1 MTPLICICC
10 GEPIGH
16 MVDVERENPN
26 MCAACLATA
35 GDGLQFDPPAP
46 LFREPGRPFEVEAG
60 FRSID
65 QTETAAA
72 TG

>member
-1 MTPLICICC
+1 
-10 GEPIGH
+10 
-16 MVDVERENPN
+16 